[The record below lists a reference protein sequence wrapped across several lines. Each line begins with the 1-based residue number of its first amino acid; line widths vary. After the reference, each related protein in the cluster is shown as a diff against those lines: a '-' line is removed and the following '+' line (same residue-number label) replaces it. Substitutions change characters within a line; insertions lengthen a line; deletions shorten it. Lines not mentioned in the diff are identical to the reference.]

1 VGNDCDP
8 RVRISRKMASWTPRF
23 TSAGERLKCM
33 EGFRKLYPALF
44 IAALLTYF
52 SLSTLTIPC
61 LCRVMIVA
69 MLLIALSSGCN
80 PFLAVRQVVGVFI
93 VLQRVGVLT
102 FNPVTLN
109 NKPSFLS
116 EWAIE
121 RGAGPLVS
129 VAFGSEVVQAEVAST
144 HVLYSSAAFTTDHM
158 VSYTEI
164 IFPTRLSA
172 VKDELFGLELGPS
185 RAIFAGRSRHF
196 SAPFFLC
203 FAQRA
208 RTALRAISDLRAGV
222 SDRALAGPPFFP
234 SSDRACLSSF
244 LFMRPLWGTLL
255 LDVK

>member
-1 VGNDCDP
+1 VQG
-8 RVRISRKMASWTPRF
+8 V
-23 TSAGERLKCM
+23 
-33 EGFRKLYPALF
+33 RKLYPAPF
-44 IAALLTYF
+44 HAALLTYF

-69 MLLIALSSGCN
+69 VLLIALSSGCN
-80 PFLAVRQVVGVFI
+80 PFLAVRHVLGVLRC
-93 VLQRVGVLT
+93 LQRFDILT
-102 FNPVTLN
+102 FNPVTLT
-109 NKPSFLS
+109 NKPTFLT
-116 EWAIE
+116 EWAIQ

-129 VAFGSEVVQAEVAST
+129 VAFGSEVVQAEVAGT
-144 HVLYSSAAFTTDHM
+144 HVLYSSATFSTNHM
-158 VSYTEI
+158 VRYTEI
-164 IFPTRLSA
+164 IFPMRLSA

-244 LFMRPLWGTLL
+244 LFMRPLWGTIV